1 MHKVAME
8 MGKWAMEKAK
18 AHGFDNLSSQDWDDL
33 KDCLEAVKCAICADK
48 DYRIV
53 EAMDECEQEEKYL
66 GRMGYDRY
74 RYANGRFAPK
84 GRGSRM
90 GYIPYLHAQDD
101 DWMNEYLNNPEFERN
116 MYRMGYQPEYSDRNM
131 GNDGM
136 NRQQS
141 RYGETYDRYSEN
153 RRHYHDSKDA
163 ESKRKMDD
171 SMKEYTEDII
181 RNMKEMWDD
190 ADASIRQQMKTDLT
204 RFIQQMN

>member
-18 AHGFDNLSSQDWDDL
+18 AHGFDNLSAQDWDDL
-33 KDCLEAVKCAICADK
+33 KDCMESVKCAICADK

-84 GRGSRM
+84 GKGSRM
-90 GYIPYLHAQDD
+90 GYKPYLYMEDD
-101 DWMNEYLNNPEFERN
+101 DWMDEYLNNPEFERN
-116 MYRMGYQPEYSDRNM
+116 MYRMGYHPDRSDMRM
-131 GNDGM
+131 DGM
-136 NRQQS
+136 NHKQS

-153 RRHYHDSKDA
+153 RRHYRDSKDA
-163 ESKRKMDD
+163 ESKRK
-171 SMKEYTEDII
+171 II

-204 RFIQQMN
+204 RLIQQMN